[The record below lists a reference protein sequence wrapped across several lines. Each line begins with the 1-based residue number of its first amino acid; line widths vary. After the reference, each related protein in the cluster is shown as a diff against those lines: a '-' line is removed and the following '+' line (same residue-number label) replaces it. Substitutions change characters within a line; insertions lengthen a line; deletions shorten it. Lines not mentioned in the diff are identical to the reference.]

1 MGGWIMVWVLYDD
14 DDDSDDDDE
23 DDDEDGDSDDEY
35 DDDDDDDDMMGVS
48 YHLRRRGHHLQHWEN
63 RSSWSPDR

>member
-1 MGGWIMVWVLYDD
+1 MGGWIMVWVLY
-14 DDDSDDDDE
+14 DDE

-35 DDDDDDDDMMGVS
+35 DDDNDDDMVGVS
-48 YHLRRRGHHLQHWEN
+48 YHLRRRGHHHQHWEN